1 MNGPPQKSSISAF
14 KEDMLDGFLTA
25 TEAASHIS
33 IPVPL

>member
-14 KEDMLDGFLTA
+14 KEDMSDGFLTA
-25 TEAASHIS
+25 TEAASRIS